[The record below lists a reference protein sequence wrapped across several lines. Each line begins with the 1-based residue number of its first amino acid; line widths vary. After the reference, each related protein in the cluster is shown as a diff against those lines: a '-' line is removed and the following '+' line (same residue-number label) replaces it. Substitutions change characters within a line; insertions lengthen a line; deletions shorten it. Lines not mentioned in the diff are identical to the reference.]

1 MIVHV
6 LVIHLNKGIQMYEDD
21 VYLDSN
27 IVAGLLHVNVGRD
40 LNVEATEL
48 LLHLLRVDLNKEGD
62 YDMICDLHVIRRDM
76 LLVLK

>member
-1 MIVHV
+1 
-6 LVIHLNKGIQMYEDD
+6 MYEGD

-40 LNVEATEL
+40 LNVEAAEL

-62 YDMICDLHVIRRDM
+62 YDMIRRDM